1 MHDRHQPNSLLK
13 AYIWRIEFSLLMK
26 QLLLTATLM
35 VALSCTQHSQHA
47 NTLKMVSVEEF
58 STALSS
64 SVSPQLIDVRTP
76 EEYATGH
83 LESAQNINIYDR
95 DFGERIAKLDKEK
108 AVFVYCK
115 AGGRSADAAAQLH
128 EMGFKQVYDLQGG
141 FMAWSSAG
149 KPSSQATLVIADT
162 FTITDYE
169 KLLQS
174 GEPLLIDYYAPWCGP
189 CKKMEPILA
198 TLTTEFAGKVTIVR
212 INVDEAKALVKQ
224 EKIDNIPVVTCIK
237 SGKEIKRVNGFQ
249 DEAAMRAMIGELL
262 Q

>member
-1 MHDRHQPNSLLK
+1 
-13 AYIWRIEFSLLMK
+13 MK
-26 QLLLTATLM
+26 QLILTATLM

-47 NTLKMVSVEEF
+47 NSLKMVSVEEF
-58 STALSS
+58 SVTLSGL
-64 SVSPQLIDVRTP
+64 VSPQLIDVRTA
-76 EEYATGH
+76 EEFATGH
-83 LESAQNINIYDR
+83 LENAQNINIYDQ
-95 DFGERIAKLDKEK
+95 DFSARIGKLDKEK

-128 EMGFKQVYDLQGG
+128 EMGFKQVYDLKGG

-149 KPSSQATLVIADT
+149 KPSTQATLVVADT
-162 FTITDYE
+162 FTLADYE

-189 CKKMEPILA
+189 CKKMEPILSA
-198 TLTTEFAGKVTIVR
+198 LTTEFAGKVTIVR

-249 DEAAMRAMIGELL
+249 DEAAMRAMLGELL